1 MKQSSVRYLG
11 PIVAVALGLLGG
23 CGRKGQKE
31 CDAYLAKDLE
41 CGAESY
47 KGLDETEKKQAADLV
62 RAFCLEA
69 MAGDAKG
76 APNAE
81 VEKMANE
88 MLATVRGK
96 VACASA
102 ATCEQY
108 RACEQAVDAKTAQ

>member
-1 MKQSSVRYLG
+1 MKKSSVRYLG
-11 PIVAVALGLLGG
+11 PLVAVALGALGG
-23 CGRKGQKE
+23 CSRKGQKE

-47 KGLDETEKKQAADLV
+47 KGLDEAERKQAADLV
-62 RAFCLEA
+62 RTFCLEA
-69 MAGDAKG
+69 MAGDVRG

-88 MLATVRGK
+88 MLATLRGK

-102 ATCEQY
+102 ATCEAY
-108 RACEQAVDAKTAQ
+108 RACEQAVDAKPAR